1 MFKAKLVSYLTGYK
15 KMTLFVLFLWTYV
28 HVRPITKL
36 SYISLSRKLM
46 LLTNEEFTGEFNK
59 LLLNFHFQLPKR
71 FALFKD
77 KSPKR
82 M

>member
-1 MFKAKLVSYLTGYK
+1 MKS
-15 KMTLFVLFLWTYV
+15 
-28 HVRPITKL
+28 
-36 SYISLSRKLM
+36 SQ
-46 LLTNEEFTGEFNK
+46 GEFNK